1 MPPQVQKGVSNF
13 DANGQPVQTT
23 AIGINYHMRTVDAA
37 AGIGGSPAPT
47 IAMQIAGLDPTSTI
61 FQGVPASGVLHTV
74 AVTAAGAMVVIGEDE
89 ENAASTKVF
98 SANTG
103 TSVFTISPSAVPTP
117 VLSIR
122 PLAGQTAIIFLLR
135 DMRMTGSGA
144 RILWQ
149 LIYNGSLAVS
159 QADITAASIVSN
171 LLTVTCA
178 NTFTFGQIVKLSGMA
193 ESFLN
198 GQSVTVIGASPT
210 NFTAAFAHANFSNS
224 SDTGIAAVMP
234 TFQSVNTNS
243 GVGFD
248 TTATVINGGEVIDSG
263 YMQFPEDESYQVHFG
278 FTSSLADTLTVAF
291 SLMQGSGPQAV
302 SASMRWTE
310 RTNT

>member
-37 AGIGGSPAPT
+37 AGIGGSAAPS
-47 IAMQIAGLDPTSTI
+47 IAMQIAGLDPTSPI
-61 FQGVPASGVLHTV
+61 FQSVPSAGVLHSV
-74 AVTAAGAMVVIGEDE
+74 AVTAAGALVVIGEDE

-103 TSVFTISPSAVPTP
+103 TVASVVNSSIVPTP

-122 PLAGQTAIIFLLR
+122 PLAGQQAIIFLLR
-135 DMRMTGSGA
+135 DLRMVGSGG

-149 LIYNGSLAVS
+149 LIYNGTLAVS
-159 QADITAASIVSN
+159 QADITASSISGN
-171 LLTVTCA
+171 LLTVTCV
-178 NTFTFGQIVKLSGMA
+178 NNFTTGQRITLTGMV

-198 GQSVTVIGASPT
+198 NQTITVVGSSPT
-210 NFTAAFAHANFSNS
+210 NFTAVFVHANFSNS
-224 SDTGIAAVMP
+224 SDSGEAFASP
-234 TFQSVNTNS
+234 TFQTVNTNS
-243 GVGFD
+243 GVSFD
-248 TTATVINGGEVIDSG
+248 TTATIITGGQVVDSG
-263 YMQFPEDESYQVHFG
+263 YMQLPEDLDYQVHFG
-278 FTSSLADTLTVAF
+278 FTSSVADTLTIAF
-291 SLMQGSGPQAV
+291 STMQGAGAQAV
-302 SASMRWTE
+302 STSMRWTE